1 MTQHT
6 VFLGKYSLYTTKK
19 ICRLQLVRCGML
31 CISVMSSLF
40 LCTTYHFCLL
50 LFSERLLRCP
60 KMIVD
65 LSVSLCRFYHFVFY
79 YIVWICYRCL
89 QIKNFCFY
97 LVNQAFYHH
106 EMSLFTSSNA
116 FRLVV
121 YFSVKTDNTNSQL
134 LSVCMV
140 YLLLLTIFYRLPVS
154 CK

>member
-1 MTQHT
+1 MWY
-6 VFLGKYSLYTTKK
+6 VMYISYVKFVSLYN
-19 ICRLQLVRCGML
+19 C
-31 CISVMSSLF
+31 
-40 LCTTYHFCLL
+40 YHFCLL

-65 LSVSLCRFYHFVFY
+65 LSVSLCRFYHFVLY

-140 YLLLLTIFYRLPVS
+140 CLLLLTIFYRLPVS